1 MKALL
6 KQGYATS
13 SEKAAFRAEF
23 KELTEEEQEALAEN
37 AEAVEGLPEDNP
49 EGEDEAVKSI
59 ISTIDSK
66 IKMAVEA
73 SKEEMEADLKTWK
86 EKNTRQARAN
96 TLDSLLTNQKLV
108 DFGKRAKDVRG
119 SVSID
124 LEDVDLRSKSSGTGD
139 ISISDNYYGTVGLS
153 TLEDGVNREAQ
164 RQPFIEE
171 LVSVGQISSPL
182 DVWIETVDETG
193 APVPVAELQKF
204 PQADYDFAEK
214 SAPVRKIGVFA
225 KYSAEMAEDLPSLV
239 SEVRNF
245 LISDLRQV
253 VDNQILTGDGLNE
266 NLTGILENAEA
277 YDSGDFAGTI
287 TDANNFDVIETAVA
301 QVVAAHFNPNYV
313 VLHPTDRA
321 KMNLSKGNDG
331 HYVLPPFIGANGNVI
346 SGVRVIANTGIT
358 EGHFLVGDFTR
369 SSVKYRRGLT
379 VDVAN
384 TDEDD
389 FTKDRFTVK
398 VSVRLV
404 HRVRGNDY
412 PAFVTGEFATA
423 IGELEASA

>member
-96 TLDSLLTNQKLV
+96 TLDSLTNQKLV

-124 LEDVDLRSKSSGTGD
+124 LEDVDLRSKASGTGD

-171 LVSVGQISSPL
+171 LVSVGQISSLSMCGLKLLTKLAHPYQ
-182 DVWIETVDETG
+182 
-193 APVPVAELQKF
+193 LQNYRDSHKQTMTSLRNQ
-204 PQADYDFAEK
+204 PQFARL
-214 SAPVRKIGVFA
+214 VFFA

-266 NLTGILENAEA
+266 NLTGILEKAET
-277 YDSGDFAGTI
+277 YDSGDFAGTV

-423 IGELEASA
+423 IGELEVSA